1 MTDYLEMLFAPREEF
16 GQGGEDIPALRA
28 LREEHEPKQLPKA
41 VMAREEPEAEPSPNL
56 TRDVEVFFKPLLRPG
71 EETPLEGEKES
82 VFFRMRPPDGQRG
95 AEELERK
102 LRRDS
107 RRYDSGFYRY

>member
-1 MTDYLEMLFAPREEF
+1 MTDYLEMLFVPRGEF
-16 GQGGEDIPALRA
+16 EQGGEGLPALRA
-28 LREEHEPKQLPKA
+28 LREEHEPEQLPKA
-41 VMAREEPEAEPSPNL
+41 VIAREETAAETSPKPE
-56 TRDVEVFFKPLLRPG
+56 RDVEVFFRPLSRPG
-71 EETPLEGEKES
+71 EEVPLEGEKEPGFS
-82 VFFRMRPPDGQRG
+82 RMRPPDGQRG

>member
-1 MTDYLEMLFAPREEF
+1 MTDDLEMLFAPRGEF
-16 GQGGEDIPALRA
+16 EQGGEGLPALRA
-28 LREEHEPKQLPKA
+28 LREEHEPEQLPKA
-41 VMAREEPEAEPSPNL
+41 VIAREETAAETSPKPE
-56 TRDVEVFFKPLLRPG
+56 RDVEVFFRPLSRPG
-71 EETPLEGEKES
+71 EEPPFEAEKQPEA
-82 VFFRMRPPDGQRG
+82 FRMLRPDEQRG

>member
-1 MTDYLEMLFAPREEF
+1 MTDYLEMLFLPRGDLE
-16 GQGGEDIPALRA
+16 QGGEEIPALRG
-28 LREEHEPKQLPKA
+28 LREEHEPEQMRKA
-41 VMAREEPEAEPSPNL
+41 VLTQDESERETSPKPL
-56 TRDVEVFFKPLLRPG
+56 RDVEVFFESVTRPG
-71 EETPLEGEKES
+71 EEPSLEEGERPRFS
-82 VFFRMRPPDGQRG
+82 RMLRPTVEGS

>member
-1 MTDYLEMLFAPREEF
+1 MTDYLEMLFAPRGEF
-16 GQGGEDIPALRA
+16 EQGGEDIPALGA
-28 LREEHEPKQLPKA
+28 LREEHEPEQLHRA
-41 VMAREEPEAEPSPNL
+41 VMTREENAAKTPPKPAG
-56 TRDVEVFFKPLLRPG
+56 DVEVFFRPLSRPG
-71 EETPLEGEKES
+71 EEPPLEEDKQSG
-82 VFFRMRPPDGQRG
+82 FPRLRPPDGYSG